1 MKKITDYLKVET
13 VNLNLEA
20 KDKKSVLK
28 ELFEQLQNSSEIT
41 DKNKCY
47 EDLLEREKLGSTGI
61 GEGFA
66 IPHAKSDFV
75 KELIMTVG
83 ISKNPIEYDAVDG
96 KPVNIFFMFLSPNE
110 LSQEYL
116 ILLAKIS
123 RFIREPNFKS
133 ELLSA
138 KSKEEIAEILLS
150 KEED

>member
-20 KDKKSVLK
+20 KDKKAVLK

-41 DKNKCY
+41 DKSKCY

-83 ISKNPIEYDAVDG
+83 ISKNPIEYDAVAVSYTHLTL
-96 KPVNIFFMFLSPNE
+96 PTTARRCRSRWSP
-110 LSQEYL
+110 YH
-116 ILLAKIS
+116 
-123 RFIREPNFKS
+123 
-133 ELLSA
+133 
-138 KSKEEIAEILLS
+138 
-150 KEED
+150 